1 MADQPEYPDYP
12 DYKDDSLDRTD
23 AEEPADPEYEYAY
36 EKWAVRDGY
45 YGTGSTTPPKDHAGV
60 VALVLILIVS
70 CASVISGLRLL
81 NIDLFEAPEEPPES
95 TPTVMVGD
103 QGGVQTPG
111 LEEPSQETV
120 AERDPEETAGWNA
133 QLEIQEAAP
142 SAANLP
148 PVEGALC
155 WQDVYDKVIPS
166 VVSIISSDGT
176 STSSGTGVIMN
187 ADGYLL
193 TNAHVVANAASI
205 QVMLSDN
212 RVFDAEC
219 MGSDR
224 ISDLAVLHIDG
235 DNLVPAEFGDS
246 SVLRVG
252 DEVVAI
258 GDPLGVE
265 LRGTMTDGIISA
277 INRDINSHGRTMTLI
292 QTTAALN
299 AGNSGGPLVN
309 CYGQVVGINTMKVS
323 DYASDGGVEGLG
335 FAIPVTTV
343 KMVIEELISRGY
355 VSGRP
360 DLGIDGSMLS
370 SFYQYYYRL
379 PRGMLVENVEPGSDA
394 AAQGVHPG
402 DILLALDSVRIAD
415 LGTVEQILYG
425 LDVGDT
431 VDASFYRDGREIRL
445 TLTVGEAKG

>member
-1 MADQPEYPDYP
+1 MADQPEYQD
-12 DYKDDSLDRTD
+12 KDEALECTD

-70 CASVISGLRLL
+70 CASIISGLRLL
-81 NIDLFEAPEEPPES
+81 NIDIFDAPSETMES

-111 LEEPSQETV
+111 LEEPS
-120 AERDPEETAGWNA
+120 EESVPASDQGQVSGWST
-133 QLEIQEAAP
+133 QLEIKEAAP
-142 SAANLP
+142 SAANVAP
-148 PVEGALC
+148 AEGALS
-155 WQDVYDKVIPS
+155 WQDIYDKVIPS
-166 VVSIISSDGT
+166 VVSIVCTDGNT
-176 STSSGTGVIMN
+176 TSSGTGVIMSN
-187 ADGYLL
+187 DGYLL
-193 TNAHVVANAASI
+193 TNAHVVAGASSV
-205 QVMLSDN
+205 QVVLSDN
-212 RVFDAEC
+212 RVFDAQC

-265 LRGTMTDGIISA
+265 LRGTMTDGIVSA
-277 INRDINSHGRTMTLI
+277 INRDINSRGRTMTLI

-309 CYGQVVGINTMKVS
+309 CYGQVVGINTMKIS

-335 FAIPVTTV
+335 FAIPVTTA
-343 KMVIEELISRGY
+343 KMVIEELISQGY

-360 DLGIDGSMLS
+360 DLGINGSMIS

-379 PRGMLVENVEPGSDA
+379 PRGMLVETVEPESDA
-394 AAQGVHPG
+394 AAQGVQPG
-402 DILLALDSVRIAD
+402 DILLALNSVRISD
-415 LGTVEQILYG
+415 LGTVQQMIYA
-425 LDVGDT
+425 LDVGDR
-431 VDASFYRDGREIRL
+431 VEAAFYRDGREIRL
-445 TLTVGEAKG
+445 TLTIGESKG